1 MKTLISLLIAGTLL
15 LPAHLALSHDGR
27 GGLTLEPQ
35 VSTRGISMG
44 ETGLVGT
51 GDAESFAVNPSCL
64 PLATTLQAGLAHG
77 NLINGVASSATCF
90 SVALPFGT
98 EAGYPGIETPRHKY
112 GLGFSFD
119 HKGFDLAQGSRWSY
133 QTVSLG
139 FGYMFSQFASAG
151 ILSKTLFSSSDLD
164 DAGVKAYGIDIGT
177 RLELSPRVDLGL
189 VIRNLLGGATWDSG
203 ESEAVPVV
211 VNLGSSVVIPYGMS
225 AEAAL
230 AVTSNGGSKLGLG
243 LDAPIMETGFHL
255 RGGFLHRPGDYS
267 RTLLT
272 AGFGFRH
279 QRYQLAY
286 AVRVGDEN
294 AFGLTHHFSLS
305 GELR

>member
-1 MKTLISLLIAGTLL
+1 MKTLICLFVTGTLL
-15 LPAHLALSHDGR
+15 MSAHRALCHDGR

-35 VSTRGISMG
+35 VSTRGLSMG

-64 PLATTLQAGLAHG
+64 PLAATLQAGLAHG
-77 NLINGVASSATCF
+77 NLIDGVASSATCF
-90 SVALPFGT
+90 SIAFPFGT
-98 EAGYPGIETPRHKY
+98 SEGNPGSNAIRHKY

-119 HKGFDLAQGSRWSY
+119 HKGFDLAQGSRWSC

-139 FGYMFSQFASAG
+139 FGYMFSQYASAG
-151 ILSKTLFSSSDLD
+151 IVSKTLFSSSDLD
-164 DAGVKAYGIDIGT
+164 AVGVKAYGIDVGT
-177 RLELSPRVDLGL
+177 RLELSPRIDLGL
-189 VIRNLLGGATWDSG
+189 VIRNLVGGATWDGG
-203 ESEAVPVV
+203 ENEAVPMV
-211 VNLGSSVVIPYGMS
+211 VNLGGTVMIPYDMS
-225 AEAAL
+225 AELAL
-230 AVTSNGGSKLGLG
+230 VVAGSGGSKLGLG
-243 LDAPIMETGFHL
+243 LDVPVMETGFHL
-255 RGGFLHRPGDYS
+255 RGGYAYRAGDYS
-267 RTLLT
+267 RSLLT

-279 QRYQLAY
+279 QRYRLAY